1 MHSSP
6 IEENR
11 AVRERME
18 ADSEGW
24 GAAGL
29 QPRHERARL
38 GQRQVRSRVQQTL
51 YTVAGL
57 GVKRVI
63 RAFDAL

>member
-1 MHSSP
+1 M
-6 IEENR
+6 
-11 AVRERME
+11 V
-18 ADSEGW
+18 ADSERW